1 MLDSSQPHELQ
12 HSRLP
17 CPSLSPRV
25 CSNSC
30 PLSWCHPTIS
40 SSVIRFSSCLQSFPA
55 SGSFQMSQFFISLHI
70 YWLIDKS
77 LCSLSNTRLCA
88 KCLTQSTA
96 QCLGWVQ
103 TNKPDTLLLLAML
116 QGMWA
121 LSFPTR
127 DSPLQSLNHWTTREA
142 PKPDTLDCVQCNGG
156 NRSGEMA
163 LGGKFTE
170 GLERMAF
177 KKAKADAKALRQGWR
192 NWGQRL

>member
-1 MLDSSQPHELQ
+1 
-12 HSRLP
+12 
-17 CPSLSPRV
+17 
-25 CSNSC
+25 
-30 PLSWCHPTIS
+30 
-40 SSVIRFSSCLQSFPA
+40 
-55 SGSFQMSQFFISLHI
+55 
-70 YWLIDKS
+70 
-77 LCSLSNTRLCA
+77 
-88 KCLTQSTA
+88 
-96 QCLGWVQ
+96 
-103 TNKPDTLLLLAML
+103 ML